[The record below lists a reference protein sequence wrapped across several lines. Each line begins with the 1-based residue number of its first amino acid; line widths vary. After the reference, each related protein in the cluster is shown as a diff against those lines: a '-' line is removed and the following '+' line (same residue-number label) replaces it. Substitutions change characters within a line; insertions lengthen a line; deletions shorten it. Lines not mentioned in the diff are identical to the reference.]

1 MADRNGWLDRFDT
14 MFGELD
20 GRLRH
25 RKIGE
30 VSGAAGPFKD
40 RRLWEPIFCYC
51 GAPGGYVTK
60 GTPVRYVCMP
70 CTEKFGKLPMPMVPG
85 TENT

>member
-1 MADRNGWLDRFDT
+1 MTDAKRQYDRFDR

-30 VSGAAGPFKD
+30 VFGAAGPLSSQ
-40 RRLWEPIFCYC
+40 LWEPVFCYC
-51 GAPGGYVTK
+51 GAPGGHVTI
-60 GTPVRYVCMP
+60 GTPILYVCQK
-70 CTEKFGKLPMPMVPG
+70 CTEAFGHLPLPMVPG
-85 TENT
+85 TEED